1 MLKTFP
7 SFPDFR
13 RFRRGPWI
21 NGRTT
26 NETRG
31 LKAGGR
37 MSCDFLTARASAGAS
52 RDGTRPPPGERP
64 RGPAV
69 AADFSSAGG
78 TGHGAACPKAT
89 TALPS
94 SSTAQA
100 ESLSC
105 LAVAAHHFQ
114 PAPPPPETLCYPH
127 SRARLKN
134 RTASDPRRVI
144 RS

>member
-1 MLKTFP
+1 
-7 SFPDFR
+7 
-13 RFRRGPWI
+13 
-21 NGRTT
+21 
-26 NETRG
+26 
-31 LKAGGR
+31 

-52 RDGTRPPPGERP
+52 RDGKQAPPGERP

-78 TGHGAACPKAT
+78 PGHGAACPKAT
-89 TALPS
+89 MALPG
-94 SSTAQA
+94 SSTARA

-114 PAPPPPETLCYPH
+114 PGPPPPEMLCYPH

-134 RTASDPRRVI
+134 RTASDPRWVNRF
-144 RS
+144 